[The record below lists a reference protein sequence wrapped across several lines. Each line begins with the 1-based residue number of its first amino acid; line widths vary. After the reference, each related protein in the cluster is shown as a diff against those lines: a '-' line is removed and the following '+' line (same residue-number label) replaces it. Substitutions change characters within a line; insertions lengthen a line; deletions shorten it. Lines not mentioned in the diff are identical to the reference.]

1 MALSSCTQ
9 RMDIQGTTSIP
20 ELEERMLYLR
30 VYSDGDM
37 VVVDSTRITHGKFH
51 FTGKAPETTVMAS
64 LFMGD
69 QSIMPVVIEKDLPLT
84 IVLNDNERKVTGSE
98 LNDSLFSFIR
108 RKTAIDQAIT
118 ELPHRESRMILEGK
132 DHDEILAQLN
142 QEAAAL
148 SAQDEELVMGF
159 IKANMN
165 NVLGPG
171 VFMIVTSSFPYPI
184 LDPSLEQLVTLASPY
199 FLDDP
204 YVKEYIRM
212 ARENMEKLNE

>member
-1 MALSSCTQ
+1 M
-9 RMDIQGTTSIP
+9 
-20 ELEERMLYLR
+20 
-30 VYSDGDM
+30 
-37 VVVDSTRITHGKFH
+37 
-51 FTGKAPETTVMAS
+51 
-64 LFMGD
+64 
-69 QSIMPVVIEKDLPLT
+69 VIEKDLPLT

-108 RKTAIDQAIT
+108 RKTAIDQAIA